1 MIFISTGGYK
11 SSVASN
17 TAEQFLKG
25 GIKSIELSGG
35 TYSDNLKKD
44 LLKLKKKIFFQVH
57 NYFPPAELPFV
68 FNLASTDEE
77 ISKKSYDH
85 AINAINWA
93 QELGGT
99 TYSFHSG
106 FLIDPKPEELG
117 KKINKRNL
125 YNREHA
131 LEKFIFNVNRLSDY
145 ADSKSISLLIENNVL
160 SNNNIIEFDDN
171 PLLMTSPLECKYV
184 MENTDENVNLLIDV
198 AHLKVSSNSLKFN
211 PQTMFEICDPW
222 IKAYHLS
229 DNNGLS
235 DTNEPFSEDAW
246 FWDFLKKDINYYSI
260 EVYNKNIEDLVR
272 LRNMTK
278 KILF

>member
-1 MIFISTGGYK
+1 MVY
-11 SSVASN
+11 
-17 TAEQFLKG
+17 
-25 GIKSIELSGG
+25 
-35 TYSDNLKKD
+35 
-44 LLKLKKKIFFQVH
+44 FF
-57 NYFPPAELPFV
+57 Y
-68 FNLASTDEE
+68 
-77 ISKKSYDH
+77 I
-85 AINAINWA
+85 
-93 QELGGT
+93 
-99 TYSFHSG
+99 
-106 FLIDPKPEELG
+106 
-117 KKINKRNL
+117 
-125 YNREHA
+125 
-131 LEKFIFNVNRLSDY
+131 
-145 ADSKSISLLIENNVL
+145 